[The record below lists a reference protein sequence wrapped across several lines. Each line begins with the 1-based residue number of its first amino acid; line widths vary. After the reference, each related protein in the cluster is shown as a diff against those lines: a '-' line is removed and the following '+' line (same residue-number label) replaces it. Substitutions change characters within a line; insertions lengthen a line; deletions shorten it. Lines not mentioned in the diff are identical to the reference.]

1 MCQVKGLWPGGSK
14 QHKSRAFPVW
24 EAGQVMYH
32 QEGLGRSESNQQTLT
47 VAQIPTRVWHKALWV
62 NGDILKILT
71 SPGDWPS
78 PGWKA
83 ILDALNTIFGAW
95 ITLIHYRSKWWP
107 AEEAFREP
115 SAVSQH
121 SSGSACPES
130 AGQCPLPTC
139 LGFYE
144 FPTSLLVHSA
154 QSTQYQISQRESFTY

>member
-1 MCQVKGLWPGGSK
+1 MN
-14 QHKSRAFPVW
+14 
-24 EAGQVMYH
+24 E
-32 QEGLGRSESNQQTLT
+32 
-47 VAQIPTRVWHKALWV
+47 
-62 NGDILKILT
+62 DILEILT

-130 AGQCPLPTC
+130 AGQCPLPAS
-139 LGFYE
+139 LGFMN
-144 FPTSLLVHSA
+144 FLLLCLYTVPKALNIKSSKENSSH
-154 QSTQYQISQRESFTY
+154 TNTKGWMGLPWWTRG

>member
-1 MCQVKGLWPGGSK
+1 M
-14 QHKSRAFPVW
+14 
-24 EAGQVMYH
+24 
-32 QEGLGRSESNQQTLT
+32 
-47 VAQIPTRVWHKALWV
+47 
-62 NGDILKILT
+62 NGDILEILT

-78 PGWKA
+78 PGCKA

-95 ITLIHYRSKWWP
+95 ITLIHYCSKWWP

-130 AGQCPLPTC
+130 VGQSPLPAC

-154 QSTQYQISQRESFTY
+154 QSTQYQIFQRESFTYYYKRMDGTCVVDQWLRLCLPIQGVWIRSLVGELRSHMPQGQKPPQLKAEAIL